1 MKPSQNQHQKRHL
14 RILTI
19 HLFCVLCATV
29 LMVSSCGKKQQTNQN
44 AVAVPV
50 VTAQVIQKDAP
61 YFLNAIGSVKA
72 FQWVEVKPRVTGQ
85 LLEACFKEGEFLK
98 KGQRIF
104 TIDPAP
110 FQAKLD
116 EAEARLKQANTQLEQ
131 ADRDLK
137 RYQVLYEAAGISSE
151 QYEAKQVDFMWKKY
165 QVALEEAQV
174 TSARLDLGY
183 CSIEAPMDG
192 LAGEIKVDDKNIV
205 TAYQTTLV
213 NVRQIQPIKVVFSL
227 PGKFLQEIIEYNT
240 RQTLEVRALFTG
252 IDEPEI
258 GSLNLIDNWI
268 NPKTGMIMLQG
279 LFPNPKKRLWPGEFV
294 KVLLQLTVTKD
305 AVLVPSQAVM
315 IGPKGKYV
323 WRVKDNNTVEIRLVL
338 ISRSADGMEVV
349 AEGLQPGDT
358 VVAEGQTSLFPGAPV
373 QERERPKKSA
383 EAPRPEAA
391 TSKKSGP
398 R

>member
-1 MKPSQNQHQKRHL
+1 
-14 RILTI
+14 
-19 HLFCVLCATV
+19 
-29 LMVSSCGKKQQTNQN
+29 MVGACGKKQQTNQN

-61 YFLNAIGSVKA
+61 YFLSAIGSVKA
-72 FQWVEVKPRVTGQ
+72 FQWVEVKPRVTGE
-85 LLEACFKEGEFLK
+85 LLEAAFKEGEFLT

-137 RYQVLYEAAGISSE
+137 RYQTLYEAAGISSE
-151 QYEAKQVDFMWKKY
+151 QYESKQVDFTWKKY
-165 QVALEEAQV
+165 QVALEEALV

-192 LAGEIKVDDKNIV
+192 LAGEIKVDNRNIV
-205 TAYQTTLV
+205 TANQTCLV
-213 NVRQIQPIKVVFSL
+213 NVRQLQPIKVTFSL
-227 PGKFLQEIIEYNT
+227 PGKFLQEIIKYNT
-240 RQTLEVRALFTG
+240 RQALEVRALITG
-252 IDEPEI
+252 SDEPEI

-279 LFPNPKKRLWPGEFV
+279 LFPNPEKRLWPGEFV

-305 AVLVPSQAVM
+305 AILVPSQAVM
-315 IGPKGKYV
+315 VGPKGKYV
-323 WRVKDNNTVEIRLVL
+323 WRVKEDNTVEIRLVL

-349 AEGLQPGDT
+349 AEGLQPGDR

-373 QERERPKKSA
+373 QERERRKRSA
-383 EAPRPEAA
+383 EAQPPD
-391 TSKKSGP
+391 TPTPKKNAP
-398 R
+398 Q